1 MGNYNKN
8 GACSVWD
15 VCEMSDI
22 IKLRPCA
29 DWTRFMHLK
38 TFIPEHDQ
46 NDNLQWHQCQ
56 MFCLVDL
63 VMQMTLL
70 NRIRSFPIKALLI
83 HSENIASFSDD
94 LQTINCLV
102 AKLPDTTEISNDA
115 SMFSIVYYFHVNKM
129 YLVFYI
135 HPCVL
140 FMSVLFIPERFCSHF
155 AKGSEKPCV
164 DRKLTR
170 CYLKHLKNLGLH
182 LKERICFER
191 EQILFFKRLPH
202 TPMSWQILSY

>member
-1 MGNYNKN
+1 MGCDNKKWGFLWN
-8 GACSVWD
+8 
-15 VCEMSDI
+15 VCEILDL

-46 NDNLQWHQCQ
+46 HGNTQWHQCQ

-70 NRIRSFPIKALLI
+70 NRIRSFLIKALLI

-115 SMFSIVYYFHVNKM
+115 CIFSIVSYFHVNKM
-129 YLVFYI
+129 YPVSVFTLVYCLCPLRKHAYSNI
-135 HPCVL
+135 LNILRP
-140 FMSVLFIPERFCSHF
+140 PTP
-155 AKGSEKPCV
+155 AKIKIF
-164 DRKLTR
+164 R
-170 CYLKHLKNLGLH
+170 
-182 LKERICFER
+182 
-191 EQILFFKRLPH
+191 
-202 TPMSWQILSY
+202 